1 MSTEDKLILIAVF
14 SFCALVYAIVFTI
27 SYIKNQNVT
36 VYVAFFAIQL
46 LLLLYELFG
55 YAPSKI
61 GSIDAMASGM
71 REAYFHILLLGLQ
84 VILSFTVLVILLV
97 RVSSVVF
104 WKRFAL
110 VSAAITA
117 IFIVAYK
124 LYTHYKDNA
133 NKVTVYYGEEDIN
146 YEVSATDSAIIE
158 EKYSN
163 WVRKLIKI
171 QTRIDSL
178 FTELGFEV
186 ENIDGYIFYSKNNI
200 HYKIIGIYEENALI
214 IQRHTGN
221 YETFND
227 LFKEDIYSASDEDEL
242 IENIRNDLTNK
253 K

>member
-1 MSTEDKLILIAVF
+1 
-14 SFCALVYAIVFTI
+14 VYATVFTI
-27 SYIKNQNVT
+27 SYIKNQNIT

-55 YAPSKI
+55 YTPSKT

-71 REAYFHILLLGLQ
+71 GEAYFHLLLLGLQ

-110 VSAAITA
+110 VSAITA
-117 IFIVAYK
+117 IIFIVAYK
-124 LYTHYKDNA
+124 LYTHYRDNA
-133 NKVTVYYGEEDIN
+133 NKVIIYYGEKDIN
-146 YEVSATDSAIIE
+146 YEVPATDAVIIE
-158 EKYSN
+158 EKYGN
-163 WVRKLIKI
+163 WEIKLTKI
-171 QTRIDSL
+171 LPRIDSL
-178 FTELGFEV
+178 FVESGFEV
-186 ENIDGYIFYSKNNI
+186 ENTDGFTFYSKNDI
-200 HYKIIGIYEENALI
+200 HYRIIGFYEKNALI
-214 IQRHTGN
+214 IRRHTGN

-227 LFKEDIYSASDEDEL
+227 LFEEDTYILSSDEDEL